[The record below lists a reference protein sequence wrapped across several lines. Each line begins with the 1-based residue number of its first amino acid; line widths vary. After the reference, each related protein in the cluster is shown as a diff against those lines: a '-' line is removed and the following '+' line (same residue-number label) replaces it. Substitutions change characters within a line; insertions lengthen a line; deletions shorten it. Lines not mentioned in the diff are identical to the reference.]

1 MEIEAERDSNY
12 GRVSFVT
19 DYLCWSGRDLETFQ
33 GALSLATELVICGL
47 EDDALMVELS
57 FPGVFSSYE
66 IRCGTAWREAEDE
79 RKERDV

>member
-12 GRVSFVT
+12 GRVSFAT

-33 GALSLATELVICGL
+33 GARSRATELVICGL
-47 EDDALMVELS
+47 EDDAFMVELS

-66 IRCGTAWREAEDE
+66 IRCGAEWE
-79 RKERDV
+79 TGR